1 MKLKSKKSA
10 LLLSFTS
17 LLLCFAMLAGST
29 FAWFTDTAT
38 TGVNKIV
45 AGNLK
50 VDIVAAEKD
59 SNDKYP
65 SLTGEGGKLYWT
77 QKVVGENGEELKAV
91 EAEDLPLWEP
101 GVNFLTQGFKIANK
115 GNLALKW
122 KVEVNKGT
130 TATNAK
136 NADLLKVIDFYVVTK
151 SENGDQKATEL
162 AAFEGQLKDG
172 NTVSKE
178 TYYIKGHMQEE
189 AGNDYQGLT
198 LDGITVTVY
207 ATQDTVEND
216 SFNNQYDKFAEYPEV
231 STVQIEAGDEETV
244 NNAVK
249 NAIVAAKTV
258 NATTGK
264 TTPTQIV
271 LPANTTVSLESGVA
285 APAQGQTSDI
295 KITGDKTTK
304 LSFQNA
310 NPGSEGAL
318 CYQDGANLTF
328 QGITIDTSAIKGICA
343 RGGVVT
349 FVDCTFDSEL
359 KKTIATRFVFSG
371 CTFTEPVSQVGYGC
385 KDVVFDNCKFNTD
398 GYGIKI
404 YSEGSTPVNLTV
416 KNCEFKNVGSAA
428 KSAIF
433 LDHIIDGIS
442 YSITVDDC
450 SFEGFIAT
458 PTANDNPS
466 AARMIVTDSFVKATD
481 GQYIFSYQTGAEGG
495 NYHKILTAEQLSV
508 TVK

>member
-45 AGNLK
+45 SGKLK

-65 SLTGEGGKLYWT
+65 SLTGTGK
-77 QKVVGENGEELKAV
+77 ELKFQNNANSN
-91 EAEDLPLWEP
+91 DILWEP
-101 GVNFLTQGFKIANK
+101 GVTFLTQGFKIKND

-122 KVEVNKGT
+122 KMTVNKDNI
-130 TATNAK
+130 TNGKASDDAK
-136 NADLLKVIDFYVVTK
+136 DGMSLLDVIDFSVVTSQAK
-151 SENGDQKATEL
+151 DAEAVAIEDFVGHL
-162 AAFEGQLKDG
+162 LKE
-172 NTVSKE
+172 TASTE
-178 TYYIKGHMQEE
+178 TYYIKAHMQET
-189 AGNDYQGLT
+189 AGNDYQNLT
-198 LDGITVTVY
+198 LDGITITVY

-359 KKTIATRFVFSG
+359 KKTIATKFVFSG

-385 KDVVFDNCKFNTD
+385 KDVVFDNCKFNTN

-416 KNCEFKNVGSAA
+416 KNCEFKNVSSAA

-450 SFEGFIAT
+450 SFEGFTAT
-458 PTANDNPS
+458 PTANENLS
-466 AARMIVTDSFVKATD
+466 ATRMIVIDSFVKTD

>member
-50 VDIVAAEKD
+50 VDIVGE
-59 SNDKYP
+59 
-65 SLTGEGGKLYWT
+65 TGDDHLDT
-77 QKVVGENGEELKAV
+77 LKFTKAGTA
-91 EAEDLPLWEP
+91 EAEAQILWEP
-101 GVNFLTQGFKIANK
+101 GCRYLTEGFRIANK

-122 KVEVNKGT
+122 KAQVNKDNI
-130 TATNAK
+130 TNGKVEGSTIAK
-136 NADLLKVIDFYVVTK
+136 DGMSLLDVIDFYVVK
-151 SENGDQKATEL
+151 SKDENAEAVKVEE
-162 AAFEGQLKDG
+162 FIG
-172 NTVSKE
+172 NLGANEENAYSDV
-178 TYYIKGHMQEE
+178 YYIKGVMQTT
-189 AGNDYQGLT
+189 AGNDYQDLT
-198 LDGITVTVY
+198 LDGITITVY

-216 SFNNQYDKFAEYPEV
+216 SFDNQYDKFAEYPEV

-359 KKTIATRFVFSG
+359 KKTIATKFVFSG

-442 YSITVDDC
+442 YSITVDGC
-450 SFEGFIAT
+450 SFEGFAAT
-458 PTANDNPS
+458 PTANENPW
-466 AARMIVTDSFVKATD
+466 ATRMIVTDSFVETAG
-481 GQYIFSYQTGAEGG
+481 GQYIFSYQTGAESG

>member
-45 AGNLK
+45 SGKLK

-65 SLTGEGGKLYWT
+65 SLTGTGK
-77 QKVVGENGEELKAV
+77 ELKFQNNANSN
-91 EAEDLPLWEP
+91 DILWEP
-101 GVNFLTQGFKIANK
+101 GVTFLTQGFKIKND

-122 KVEVNKGT
+122 KMTVNKE
-130 TATNAK
+130 NAVNSK
-136 NADLLKVIDFYVVTK
+136 VGSEAAPSKSLLDVIDFSVVTSQAK
-151 SENGDQKATEL
+151 DAKAVAIEDFVGHL
-162 AAFEGQLKDG
+162 LKE
-172 NTVSKE
+172 TASTE
-178 TYYIKGHMQEE
+178 TYYIKAHMQET
-189 AGNDYQGLT
+189 AGNDYQNLT
-198 LDGITVTVY
+198 LDGITITVY

-359 KKTIATRFVFSG
+359 KKTIATKFVFSG

-385 KDVVFDNCKFNTD
+385 KDVVFDNCKFNTN

-416 KNCEFKNVGSAA
+416 KNCEFKNVGGAA

-442 YSITVDDC
+442 YSITVDGC
-450 SFEGFIAT
+450 SFEGFTAT
-458 PTANDNPS
+458 PTANVNQW
-466 AARMIVTDSFVKATD
+466 ATRMIVIDSFVKTAD
-481 GQYIFSYQTGAEGG
+481 EYIFSYQTGAEGG
-495 NYHKILTAEQLSV
+495 NHHKILTAEQLSV

>member
-50 VDIVAAEKD
+50 VDIVDAD
-59 SNDKYP
+59 GRT
-65 SLTGEGGKLYWT
+65 SLTGDGGKLLWT
-77 QKVVGENGEELKAV
+77 QKVVGEGDGALEAV
-91 EAEDLPLWEP
+91 TTEGLPLWEP
-101 GVNFLTQGFKIANK
+101 GVTFLTQGFKIKNG

-122 KVEVNKGT
+122 KMTVNKENVANGKVGSVET
-130 TATNAK
+130 PSK
-136 NADLLKVIDFYVVTK
+136 SLLDVIDFSVVT
-151 SENGDQKATEL
+151 AP
-162 AAFEGQLKDG
+162 AKDADAVAIEDFVG
-172 NTVSKE
+172 HLVKE
-178 TYYIKGHMQEE
+178 TTSDTYYIKAHMQET
-189 AGNDYQGLT
+189 AGNDYQSLT
-198 LDGITVTVY
+198 LEGITITVY

-216 SFNNQYDKFAEYPEV
+216 SFDNQYDKFAEYPEV

-244 NNAVK
+244 NNAVE

-258 NATTGK
+258 DAATGK

-271 LPANTTVSLESGVA
+271 LPANTTVSLESGIA
-285 APAQGQTSDI
+285 TTAQGHTSDI
-295 KITGDKTTK
+295 KITGDKTTTVK
-304 LSFQNA
+304 LQNTK
-310 NPGSEGAL
+310 PGSEGSL
-318 CYQDGANLTF
+318 SYQDGANLTF
-328 QGITIDTSAIKGICA
+328 QGVTIDTSAIKGICA

-349 FVDCTFDSEL
+349 FVDCTVEGEL
-359 KKTIATRFVFSG
+359 KQTIAAKFVFSG
-371 CTFTEPVSQVGYGC
+371 CTFTKPVSQVGYGC

-416 KNCEFKNVGSAA
+416 KNCEFKNVSSAA

-442 YSITVDDC
+442 YSITVDGC
-450 SFEGFIAT
+450 SFEGFTAT
-458 PTANDNPS
+458 PTANINQW
-466 AARMIVTDSFVKATD
+466 AERMIVTDSFVKTADD

-495 NYHKILTAEQLSV
+495 NHHKILTAEQLSV

>member
-10 LLLSFTS
+10 LLMSFTS

-45 AGNLK
+45 SGKLK
-50 VDIVAAEKD
+50 VDIVAEDGVA
-59 SNDKYP
+59 
-65 SLTGEGGKLYWT
+65 SLTGTG
-77 QKVVGENGEELKAV
+77 NALKFQNNANSN
-91 EAEDLPLWEP
+91 DILWEP
-101 GVNFLTQGFKIANK
+101 GVTFLTQGFKIKND

-122 KVEVNKGT
+122 KMTVNKDNIKNGK
-130 TATNAK
+130 ASDDAK
-136 NADLLKVIDFYVVTK
+136 DGMSLLDVIDFSVVTSTDEK
-151 SENGDQKATEL
+151 AEAVAIEDFVGHLEKEKTSEK
-162 AAFEGQLKDG
+162 
-172 NTVSKE
+172 
-178 TYYIKGHMQEE
+178 TYYIKAHMQET
-189 AGNDYQGLT
+189 AGNDYQSLT
-198 LDGITVTVY
+198 LEGITITVY

-216 SFNNQYDKFAEYPEV
+216 SFDNQYDKFAEYPEV

-244 NNAVK
+244 NNAVE

-258 NATTGK
+258 DAATGK

-271 LPANTTVSLESGVA
+271 LPANTTVSLESGIA
-285 APAQGQTSDI
+285 TTAQGHTSDI
-295 KITGDKTTK
+295 KITGDKTTTVK
-304 LSFQNA
+304 LQNTK
-310 NPGSEGAL
+310 PGSEGSL
-318 CYQDGANLTF
+318 SYQDGANLTF
-328 QGITIDTSAIKGICA
+328 QGVTIDTSAIKGICA

-349 FVDCTFDSEL
+349 FVDCTVEGEL
-359 KKTIATRFVFSG
+359 KQTIAAKFVFSG

-416 KNCEFKNVGSAA
+416 KNCEFKNVGGAA

-442 YSITVDDC
+442 YSITVDGC
-450 SFEGFIAT
+450 SFDGFTAT
-458 PTANDNPS
+458 PTANYNKW
-466 AARMIVTDSFVKATD
+466 AERMIVTDSFVKTADD
-481 GQYIFSYQTGAEGG
+481 GQYIFSYQTGVEGG
-495 NYHKILTAEQLSV
+495 NHHKILTAEQLSV

>member
-17 LLLCFAMLAGST
+17 LLICFAMLAGST
-29 FAWFTDTAT
+29 FAWFTDTAS

-45 AGNLK
+45 SGKLK
-50 VDIVAAEKD
+50 VDIVAED
-59 SNDKYP
+59 GVT
-65 SLTGEGGKLYWT
+65 SLTGTG
-77 QKVVGENGEELKAV
+77 NALKFQNNANSN
-91 EAEDLPLWEP
+91 DILWEP
-101 GVNFLTQGFKIANK
+101 GVTFLTQGFKIKND

-122 KVEVNKGT
+122 KMTVNKENIENGK
-130 TATNAK
+130 ADASAK
-136 NADLLKVIDFYVVTK
+136 GGMSLLDVIDFSVVTDPAK
-151 SENGDQKATEL
+151 DAKAVAIEDFVGHL
-162 AAFEGQLKDG
+162 
-172 NTVSKE
+172 VKE
-178 TYYIKGHMQEE
+178 TTSDTYYIKAHMQET
-189 AGNDYQGLT
+189 AGNDYQSLT
-198 LDGITVTVY
+198 LEGITITVY

-216 SFNNQYDKFAEYPEV
+216 SFDNQYDKFAEYPEV
-231 STVQIEAGDEETV
+231 STIQIAAGDEETV

-258 NATTGK
+258 DATTGK

-285 APAQGQTSDI
+285 TPAQGQTSDI

-328 QGITIDTSAIKGICA
+328 QGITIDTKAIKGICA

-349 FVDCTFDSEL
+349 FVDCAFDSEL
-359 KKTIATRFVFSG
+359 KKTIATKFVFSG

-416 KNCEFKNVGSAA
+416 KNCEFKNVDSAA

-442 YSITVDDC
+442 YSITVDGC
-450 SFEGFIAT
+450 SFEGFTAT
-458 PTANDNPS
+458 PTANENPWT
-466 AARMIVTDSFVKATD
+466 ARMIVTDSFVKTD
-481 GQYIFSYQTGAEGG
+481 DQYIFSYQTGAEGG

>member
-17 LLLCFAMLAGST
+17 LLICFAMLAGST

-45 AGNLK
+45 SGKLK

-59 SNDKYP
+59 PDGKYP
-65 SLTGEGGKLYWT
+65 SLTGEGK
-77 QKVVGENGEELKAV
+77 ELKFQNNANSN
-91 EAEDLPLWEP
+91 DILWEP
-101 GVNFLTQGFKIANK
+101 GCRYLTEGFRIANK

-122 KVEVNKGT
+122 KAQVNKDKITDGK
-130 TATNAK
+130 ASDDAK
-136 NADLLKVIDFYVVTK
+136 NGMSLLDVIDFYVVK
-151 SENGDQKATEL
+151 SKDENAEAVKVEE
-162 AAFEGQLKDG
+162 FIG
-172 NTVSKE
+172 NLGANEENAYSDV
-178 TYYIKGHMQEE
+178 YYIKGVMQTT
-189 AGNDYQGLT
+189 AGNDYQSLT
-198 LDGITVTVY
+198 LEGITITVY

-216 SFNNQYDKFAEYPEV
+216 SFDNQYDKFAEYPEV

-244 NNAVK
+244 NNAVE

-258 NATTGK
+258 DAATGK

-271 LPANTTVSLESGVA
+271 LPANTTVSLESGIA
-285 APAQGQTSDI
+285 TTAQGHTSDI
-295 KITGDKTTK
+295 KITGDKTTTVK
-304 LSFQNA
+304 LQNTK
-310 NPGSEGAL
+310 PGSEGSL
-318 CYQDGANLTF
+318 SYQDGANLTF
-328 QGITIDTSAIKGICA
+328 QGVTIDTSAIKGICA

-349 FVDCTFDSEL
+349 FVDCTVEGEL
-359 KKTIATRFVFSG
+359 KQTIAAKFVFSG
-371 CTFTEPVSQVGYGC
+371 CTFTKPVSQVGYGC

-416 KNCEFKNVGSAA
+416 KNCEFKNVSSAA

-442 YSITVDDC
+442 YSITVDGC
-450 SFEGFIAT
+450 SFEGFTAT
-458 PTANDNPS
+458 PTANINQW
-466 AARMIVTDSFVKATD
+466 AERMIVTDSFVKTADD

-495 NYHKILTAEQLSV
+495 NHHKILTAEQLSV